1 MSDLTVGK
9 IIEIH
14 DEIILKY
21 DGAQGI
27 LSEATLHFMVFRA
40 NRTEDPF
47 TRAAIILNA
56 IGHNTRLWMETSGQR
71 LSLLKMFSVSQVF
84 LLQLMTI

>member
-27 LSEATLHFMVFRA
+27 LSEAHFISWSFVQTGLRTLLPGQQSSLMPSV
-40 NRTEDPF
+40 
-47 TRAAIILNA
+47 
-56 IGHNTRLWMETSGQR
+56 HNTRLWMETSGQR

>member
-1 MSDLTVGK
+1 MSDLTVEK
-9 IIEIH
+9 IIGIH
-14 DEIILKY
+14 DEIILRY

-40 NRTEDPF
+40 NRTEDTF
-47 TRAAIILNA
+47 TRAAIILHA
-56 IGHNTRLWMETSGQR
+56 IARLWMETSGQR
-71 LSLLKMFSVSQVF
+71 LSLLKIFSASQVF